1 MSFLLCVCA
10 NPQLWNPKIVRIEY
24 LINLLFTYLLNIYF
38 STLLEFPGRGIPLF
52 IRCLLSASSNFQR

>member
-52 IRCLLSASSNFQR
+52 IRCL